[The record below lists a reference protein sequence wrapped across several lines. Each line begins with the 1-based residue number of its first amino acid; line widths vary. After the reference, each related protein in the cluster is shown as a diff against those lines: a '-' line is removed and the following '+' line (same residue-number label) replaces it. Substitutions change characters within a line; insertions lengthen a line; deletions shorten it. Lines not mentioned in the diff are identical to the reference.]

1 MCVVVVTEGR
11 AQLLEVDSNTQASRC
26 SKKLLLLHRKFKM
39 ENKNRVIDILLHEYI
54 RKIDIKNLRK
64 TLEGKSCVD
73 SFITKDCSTAMHLA
87 SSLSDEADCL
97 TVAEFFLA
105 LGANPNVPDK
115 EGKTSLHIAA
125 SMGYS
130 RLLDLLLVNGGDP
143 LLGDMKGQ
151 LPVDCAYHQHH
162 LEIVKQLTKLL
173 DTENYAGAQENSHKY
188 SLSFLR
194 QEVVEFMNIS
204 PSVESKSDEYYSCD
218 SNQHKEEH
226 RHRPSSPTKE
236 DSKVMNH
243 WISSDESLSQESFFI
258 RYNTTHIS
266 ETDKVSQVQ
275 DVNFSSDY
283 IPPWINNNNFLQY
296 LKQKVEA
303 CYTDSDSDNDMRSLR
318 RCLGN
323 KIKHGTIT
331 FHESFD
337 SAQELESF
345 TDPPSEFDIAHL
357 TIDITLD
364 ANSEDGNQHLNGT
377 YMPPKNNLF
386 FPDGQ
391 IISNSLQDIEENTE
405 IHKNE
410 FDYTLNNTTVHPTNK
425 TFMDHEKKSQM
436 MSSNLPTKILGDNK
450 EFHKEVFPDVTA
462 PENILIPEAYTTVT
476 LIKAPK
482 KKKISKKK
490 KYSSS
495 LKNFTKQVEELYKDS
510 FSSDDSNNVDKLAG
524 ITLTQKPQASAQLL
538 PPLSLKSSPIKTVC
552 SSGSSCQSFVSV
564 VEEFLYEDPE
574 AGVKLIERRCPTTVL
589 VTSISTGASR
599 TLTLGRQ
606 TAAQKLPAAYAY
618 TDRSQDSVGSFTE
631 SVKAMNA
638 EELRT
643 CLIKL
648 GYVPGPIVATTHRIY
663 QRHLLRLRNKPQ
675 LLKQCNLHSIPKYP
689 RQLQAALE
697 DPLSIDWESCSSL
710 EKVMSAP
717 FCQPDPTRHW
727 RDGTNKTCFNYLLLD
742 PRVTQDLPLRGP
754 AMNDADK
761 LQCFISAIFYIGK
774 GSRGRPYYHL
784 YEAIKQQ
791 NSGKRNSEKIK
802 RIHNIWSDGVGVVSL
817 HVFQNTIPVEAW
829 TREAA
834 MISAIGLE
842 NLCNSIQGTFY
853 GLPSTWSWAER
864 RQLGTHL
871 LYRTLNIFMN
881 EGERQLRP
889 SDIAPPDWMK

>member
-1 MCVVVVTEGR
+1 
-11 AQLLEVDSNTQASRC
+11 
-26 SKKLLLLHRKFKM
+26 M

-188 SLSFLR
+188 SLSFCKCNMYNSADSKHQTVQTCNYVEVNRGRWDKDENGIQYQPPKMGKKLGLVPRNNPEPKEPIQPQCFNLKKWQELPGDEMGAGSTDKRFGIHPTQNAQKGSMPLHKPSLIAKQIAKLR
-194 QEVVEFMNIS
+194 NHLEQRF
-204 PSVESKSDEYYSCD
+204 YSSIFLHC
-218 SNQHKEEH
+218 QEEH

-391 IISNSLQDIEENTE
+391 MISNSLQDIEENTE

-510 FSSDDSNNVDKLAG
+510 FSSDDSNNVDKLV
-524 ITLTQKPQASAQLL
+524 TQNT
-538 PPLSLKSSPIKTVC
+538 KS
-552 SSGSSCQSFVSV
+552 
-564 VEEFLYEDPE
+564 
-574 AGVKLIERRCPTTVL
+574 TTKYTYII
-589 VTSISTGASR
+589 VTSEVS
-599 TLTLGRQ
+599 
-606 TAAQKLPAAYAY
+606 
-618 TDRSQDSVGSFTE
+618 
-631 SVKAMNA
+631 
-638 EELRT
+638 
-643 CLIKL
+643 
-648 GYVPGPIVATTHRIY
+648 
-663 QRHLLRLRNKPQ
+663 
-675 LLKQCNLHSIPKYP
+675 
-689 RQLQAALE
+689 
-697 DPLSIDWESCSSL
+697 
-710 EKVMSAP
+710 
-717 FCQPDPTRHW
+717 
-727 RDGTNKTCFNYLLLD
+727 
-742 PRVTQDLPLRGP
+742 GP